1 VTSTQPP
8 SNYRVSTKALITD
21 AQGRLLL
28 VREDDDPWWG
38 LPGGGLEHG
47 ENIAQGLK
55 RELMEEVGA
64 ELASFGERA
73 EFAWTFYFDPK
84 DVHNI
89 QTELPGYKLWLVY
102 RARLKT
108 EPKPTQHEV
117 RWFAKADI
125 KKGDWAPY
133 VTDSALRQLLA
144 FLG

>member
-1 VTSTQPP
+1 MTSTQPP

-21 AQGRLLL
+21 DQGRLLL

-38 LPGGGLEHG
+38 LPGGGLEHD
-47 ENIAQGLK
+47 ESITQGLK

-64 ELASFGERA
+64 ELASFDERP
-73 EFAWTFYFDPK
+73 ECAWVFYFAPNDQITK
-84 DVHNI
+84 R
-89 QTELPGYKLWLVY
+89 ELPGYKLWLVY

-108 EPKPTQHEV
+108 EPKPTEHEA

-133 VTDSALRQLLA
+133 VTDRALRQLLA